1 MSESNNGGKPGG
13 WFPDF
18 NYLLLALLAGTLF
31 VSQVPFHQWRPGTPE
46 SSSAVVYEVNAR
58 PWQDPF
64 EAVNKYAVKENY
76 QGTSEP
82 GRIQDE
88 IAHKIAAAID
98 DDGSQLDRVNVVA
111 VMLPGGV
118 YYEDGEN
125 RRKLRYAVLSGFNA
139 ALQYMPENSS
149 SIQYFQNKALRI
161 IYEWLVYQP
170 THHNLPPLLW
180 QDTEPQAGEKRYERP
195 PVLVL
200 WLNSDDFSITPHQKL
215 KDLISGNL
223 GKDKIGK
230 IAVLGPYD
238 SGILQDLVGEM
249 SIAERNKRDD
259 ERYSYYSPS
268 ATIQESNL
276 LNENSQA
283 SLQQFF
289 FDHGL
294 KFQRITSTDQHL
306 AVAVKDELELRG
318 IEPSK
323 RNRIL
328 LIGEW
333 DSLYTWH
340 LTNTFAGELLKNR
353 ENDCPSQDWYNR

>member
-31 VSQVPFHQWRPGTPE
+31 VSQVPFHQWRPGNPE
-46 SSSAVVYEVNAR
+46 SSSAVVHEVNAR

-76 QGTSEP
+76 QGPSEP

-98 DDGSQLDRVNVVA
+98 DDGSKLDSVNVVA

-180 QDTEPQAGEKRYERP
+180 QDTVPQAGEKLRG
-195 PVLVL
+195 
-200 WLNSDDFSITPHQKL
+200 PHFHNGFEEC
-215 KDLISGNL
+215 IFVMSGE
-223 GKDKIGK
+223 GCME
-230 IAVLGPYD
+230 AD
-238 SGILQDLVGEM
+238 SGKYPVKAGDTLLV
-249 SIAERNKRDD
+249 
-259 ERYSYYSPS
+259 P
-268 ATIQESNL
+268 
-276 LNENSQA
+276 
-283 SLQQFF
+283 
-289 FDHGL
+289 
-294 KFQRITSTDQHL
+294 
-306 AVAVKDELELRG
+306 
-318 IEPSK
+318 
-323 RNRIL
+323 
-328 LIGEW
+328 
-333 DSLYTWH
+333 
-340 LTNTFAGELLKNR
+340 AGEKHVTRNTGNEPLMLLCFFPVAEIAKR
-353 ENDCPSQDWYNR
+353 TQDVAANK